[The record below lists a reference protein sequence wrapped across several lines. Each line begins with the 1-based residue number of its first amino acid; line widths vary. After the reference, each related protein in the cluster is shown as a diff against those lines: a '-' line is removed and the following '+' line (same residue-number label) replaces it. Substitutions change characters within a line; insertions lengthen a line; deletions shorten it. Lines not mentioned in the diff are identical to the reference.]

1 VKSTTTM
8 IYAFCALAAFPAVAQ
23 ADWKPNKPLE
33 FVVGASPG
41 GGTDQFARIVQSIIQ
56 KHNLLDVSIKVVNKP
71 AGAGAES
78 FTYGKMS
85 GTDPHKLFFATHNQW
100 LVPLVAKVGYESKDL
115 TPLVS
120 MAADEFILWT
130 HTDAPYKTAKDV
142 IAAAKE
148 KGQAFRWGGS
158 QAKDTDHI
166 LTRQIENATGIQV
179 SYVPFKSGGEVAVQL
194 AGGHVEVN
202 TNNATEN
209 IGQWQAGKVRPL
221 CVFAKQ
227 RLAYTDKV
235 AGDAAWADIPT
246 CVEAGIPVEEFNM
259 PRTVFTTGGVSAE
272 QIAFY
277 EGLFAKVRET
287 PEWKAWL
294 ARGVQSDFFMTGEK
308 LRTYIAEDEKRF
320 REQFAKDGWL
330 VN

>member
-1 VKSTTTM
+1 MNKLAASCILLAV
-8 IYAFCALAAFPAVAQ
+8 ALAPATAQ
-23 ADWKPNKPLE
+23 AEWQPTKPLE

-41 GGTDQFARIVQSIIQ
+41 GGTDQFARVVQAAIQ
-56 KHNLLDVSIKVVNKP
+56 KHDLTKVGIKVVNKP

-85 GTDPHKLFFATHNQW
+85 GVDPHKLFFATHNQW

-130 HTDAPYKTAKDV
+130 HTDAPYKSAKDV
-142 IAAAKE
+142 IATAKE
-148 KGQAFRWGGS
+148 KGKAFRWGGS

-166 LTRQIENATGIQV
+166 LARQIENATGVGVTYI
-179 SYVPFKSGGEVAVQL
+179 PFKSGGEVAVQL

-202 TNNATEN
+202 TNNPNEN

-227 RLAYTDKV
+227 RFTYTDKV
-235 AGDAAWADIPT
+235 AGDVSWADIPT
-246 CVEAGIPVEEFNM
+246 CAASGIPIEEFNM

-272 QIAFY
+272 QIAYY
-277 EGLFAKVRET
+277 EQLFAKVRET
-287 PEWKAWL
+287 PEWKEWM
-294 ARGVQSDFFMTGEK
+294 ARGVQSDFFMTGDK
-308 LRTYIAEDEKRF
+308 LRSYIAEDEKRF
-320 REQFAKDGWL
+320 RVQFAKDGWL